1 LIRQVEELSRE
12 HADSRVLFV
21 RVRIGE
27 FSGVEADL
35 LSAAYDELVPET
47 PLRGA
52 ELEVRIVPL
61 EAICEQ
67 CGHEFRVERFRFEC
81 GKCGSLRLKLRGGE
95 ELLLES
101 VTFEENQDD
110 EQKSSHRDACGHS
123 VSA

>member
-1 LIRQVEELSRE
+1 
-12 HADSRVLFV
+12 
-21 RVRIGE
+21 
-27 FSGVEADL
+27 L

-47 PLRGA
+47 SLFGA
-52 ELEVRIVPL
+52 QLEVQKVPL
-61 EAICEQ
+61 EATCEQ
-67 CGHEFRVERFRFEC
+67 CGHEFRVERFNFAC
-81 GKCGSLRLKLRGGE
+81 SKCGSQRLKLRGGE